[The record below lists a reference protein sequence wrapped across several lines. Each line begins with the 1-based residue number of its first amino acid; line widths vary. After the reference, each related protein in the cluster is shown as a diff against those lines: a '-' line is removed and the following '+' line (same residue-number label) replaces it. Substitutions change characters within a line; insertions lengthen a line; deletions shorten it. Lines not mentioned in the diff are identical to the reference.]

1 MKPIMVF
8 LDGLTYLPAFR
19 TITDNSLA
27 VEYPPQPRCN
37 VDGPQDRLQ
46 AQSGHQSLCD
56 FNNDNPGP
64 DHPFGIPEWMISY
77 GSVTFVQT
85 GLNASQLKLK
95 R

>member
-56 FNNDNPGP
+56 FNNDNLGP
-64 DHPFGIPEWMISY
+64 AQPSGISEWMISY

>member
-1 MKPIMVF
+1 MVF
-8 LDGLTYLPAFR
+8 LDGLTQLAAFR
-19 TITDNSLA
+19 KIEDNSLA

-37 VDGPQDRLQ
+37 VNGPQDRLQ
-46 AQSGHQSLCD
+46 VQSGHQILCD
-56 FNNDNPGP
+56 FNNDSSGP
-64 DHPFGIPEWMISY
+64 AQPSGIPEWIISY

>member
-1 MKPIMVF
+1 MVF
-8 LDGLTYLPAFR
+8 LGGLTQLPAFR
-19 TITDNSLA
+19 TIKDNSLA
-27 VEYPPQPRCN
+27 VEYTPQPRGN
-37 VDGPQDRLQ
+37 VNGPQDRLQ

-64 DHPFGIPEWMISY
+64 AQPSGIPEWMISY
-77 GSVTFVQT
+77 GSVSFVQT

>member
-1 MKPIMVF
+1 MVF

-64 DHPFGIPEWMISY
+64 AQPSGISEWMISY

>member
-1 MKPIMVF
+1 MVF

-27 VEYPPQPRCN
+27 VEYSPQPRCN

-64 DHPFGIPEWMISY
+64 AQPSGISEWMISY

>member
-37 VDGPQDRLQ
+37 VNGPQDRLQ
-46 AQSGHQSLCD
+46 AQSAHQSH
-56 FNNDNPGP
+56 NDNPGP
-64 DHPFGIPEWMISY
+64 AQPSGIPEWMISY

-85 GLNASQLKLK
+85 GLNASQLQWK

>member
-64 DHPFGIPEWMISY
+64 AQPSGISEWMINY